1 MRGNI
6 DMTALNRHGYSALC
20 LCIAL
25 MTLLGSVL
33 SPSSAISPE
42 SDDVSGGRAANY
54 ILSIV
59 PANTTQTVDPGTAN
73 KSATFGFQVINNGD
87 TSLPG
92 LDLELSPWASFSGN
106 WSYNFIPATP
116 FEVNPGDTKT
126 VLLTIYPAAGA
137 EARRYTFQVKGKT
150 GVASNSISINL
161 DIVQKAGVRV
171 IAPAP
176 RACDPGDTIEFTFE
190 IRNTGTGK
198 DRFFAEPVMVAVPEI
213 VPYLKDGN
221 NWTTDIAAGSSAF
234 KVVVVPVP
242 FDWKTTEGTGG
253 LQLSMGVTSNFN
265 SSVSSVNW
273 TVIDV
278 NHIFDISL
286 DVYYIRASILPGEQ
300 AEFNITVYN
309 LRNGQDTISLSL
321 DYSFNQT
328 GWTVNLGQA
337 GFNLS
342 PDRSAITKLKVTP
355 PLDALSGNYTI
366 GITARSSSPSGNPVE
381 MRETVKITILPVR
394 KIQVPTPDI
403 SAPPLAPG
411 EAERI
416 NISFTNTGNSND
428 TVNITILEAPV
439 NWTATLDISQQITVV
454 AGQART
460 SELTVRSSS
469 DPADSQAK
477 SYVIRLRLSNSDRSS
492 VWNITVTVPV
502 KPVYN
507 WSFVVQEPSAVNL
520 NLFLSTRHTFILNFL
535 NFGNTPDEL
544 ALMLSGK
551 SSWGA
556 LDYSIFPL
564 PMGEN
569 RTARLEV
576 TVPAN
581 TPNGTYTM
589 TVTATSRIIPGIM
602 LDRSVT
608 LNIITEDPASKIPR
622 LALTLSKLEYSAGAG
637 ESLEIPVNVNCTGS
651 NVSHVNVWVTQSDG
665 KMNVPYEV
673 SALPNFGN
681 MVAGTNGIAV
691 IKVRVPGTL
700 SSQVK
705 YTLTVRLVGDGV
717 SSEATN
723 ITLVLRP
730 ARGPTY
736 SVGSLGIA
744 LGIFLALGGLALG
757 WNEAVLLALITLFLP
772 LYSKIRKDEVLDRY
786 LRGKIHGYIIANPG
800 EHYSSIKAQLKL
812 KNGTLAYHLRVL
824 EREGYIKS
832 ARDGV
837 FKRFYPMDAAIP
849 RKKKEFSSIQEIVL
863 ENIRGAPGITQNAL
877 ARKMG
882 VSTQVVNYHVR
893 QLAAA
898 GILHLE
904 RVGRETR
911 CYVPGSDENN

>member
-1 MRGNI
+1 
-6 DMTALNRHGYSALC
+6 MTASNSHGYRALC
-20 LCIAL
+20 LGIAML
-25 MTLLGSVL
+25 TLLGCVL
-33 SPSSAISPE
+33 SPSSAVSPE
-42 SDDVSGGRAANY
+42 SDDISGGRAANY

-59 PANTTQTVDPGTAN
+59 PANVTQTIDTGSSN
-73 KSATFGFQVINNGD
+73 KSATYGFQVKNNGD
-87 TSLPG
+87 TSLPNV
-92 LDLELSPWASFSGN
+92 DLELSPWAAFSEN
-106 WSYNFIPATP
+106 WSYNIIPSCP
-116 FEVNPGDTKT
+116 FEVNPGETKT
-126 VLLTIYPAAGA
+126 VLLIIYPAADA
-137 EARRYTFQVKGKT
+137 QTRRYTFAVDGKT
-150 GVASNSISINL
+150 GVSTNSISIDL
-161 DIVQKAGVRV
+161 DIIQIAGVKV
-171 IAPAP
+171 IAPASQ
-176 RACDPGDTIEFTFE
+176 AGNPGDTLEFIFE
-190 IRNTGTGK
+190 IMNTGNGK

-213 VPYLKDGN
+213 IPVLKDGN
-221 NWTTDIAAGSSAF
+221 NWTTDIAAGKSAF
-234 KVVVVPVP
+234 KAVVVTLP
-242 FDWKTTEGTGG
+242 FDWRTTEGIGG
-253 LQLSMGVTSNFN
+253 LQLSMTVTSNLN
-265 SSVSSVNW
+265 SSARSVNW
-273 TVIDV
+273 TIIDV
-278 NHIFDISL
+278 NHIYDISL
-286 DVYYIRASILPGEQ
+286 DVYYIRASILPGDQ

-309 LRNGQDTISLSL
+309 LRNGQDTISLTL
-321 DYSFNQT
+321 DYSFNRT
-328 GWTVNLGQA
+328 GWTVNLGQSV
-337 GFNLS
+337 FNLS

-366 GITARSSSPSGNPVE
+366 GITARSSGPSGNPVE

-394 KIQVPTPDI
+394 KIQVLASDI

-428 TVNITILEAPV
+428 TVNITVLEAPA
-439 NWTATLDISQQITVV
+439 NWTATLDISQAISVA
-454 AGQART
+454 AGQAKT
-460 SELTVRSSS
+460 AELTVRASS

-502 KPVYN
+502 KAIYN
-507 WSFVVQEPSAVNL
+507 WSFAVQEPSAVNL

-535 NFGNTPDEL
+535 NFGNTPDEI

-564 PMGEN
+564 PMGEY

-581 TPNGTYTM
+581 TPNGTYSI

-622 LALTLSKLEYSAGAG
+622 LGLSIPKLEYFASTG
-637 ESLEIPVNVNCTGS
+637 ETVEIPINVSCTGS
-651 NVSHVNVWVTQSDG
+651 NVSHVSVSILPSDG
-665 KMNVPYEV
+665 SLKVPFEAVYVPYIGKMAPGTYHSAIIKMKAKGTVTSEV
-673 SALPNFGN
+673 RYSF
-681 MVAGTNGIAV
+681 T
-691 IKVRVPGTL
+691 VRVG
-700 SSQVK
+700 
-705 YTLTVRLVGDGV
+705 GDGV
-717 SSEATN
+717 SGIANN

-730 ARGPTY
+730 TRGPTY

-772 LYSKIRKDEVLDRY
+772 LYSKIRRDEVLDRY

-849 RKKKEFSSIQEIVL
+849 RKRKEFSSIQEIVL
-863 ENIRGAPGITQNAL
+863 ENIRGTPGITQNAL

-898 GILHLE
+898 GILRLE

-911 CYVPGSDENN
+911 CYVPGSDQNN